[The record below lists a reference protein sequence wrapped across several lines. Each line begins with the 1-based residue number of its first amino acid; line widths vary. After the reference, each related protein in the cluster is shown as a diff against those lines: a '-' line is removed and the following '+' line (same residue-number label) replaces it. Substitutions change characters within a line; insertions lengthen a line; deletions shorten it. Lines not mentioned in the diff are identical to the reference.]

1 MGKGGEEDGWRSERR
16 EKREERRREKDKEK
30 RKGRWKE
37 EERRR
42 KVHDAHIL
50 VLFDK
55 RTAFIVFFRRDSREL
70 LDSASS
76 PPPWKSS

>member
-1 MGKGGEEDGWRSERR
+1 MGKGGGEDGGRSERR
-16 EKREERRREKDKEK
+16 EKRKEGERQGEEK
-30 RKGRWKE
+30 RKKE
-37 EERRR
+37 EKRR

>member
-1 MGKGGEEDGWRSERR
+1 MGKGGEKMNEGVKGE
-16 EKREERRREKDKEK
+16 